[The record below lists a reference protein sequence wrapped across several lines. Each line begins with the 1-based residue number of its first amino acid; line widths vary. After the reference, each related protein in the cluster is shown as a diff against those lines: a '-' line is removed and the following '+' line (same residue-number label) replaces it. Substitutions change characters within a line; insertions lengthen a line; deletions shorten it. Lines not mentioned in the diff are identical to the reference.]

1 MNTVQLECFLAVV
14 EHLNFSKAAESINI
28 TQPAVSHQINSLE
41 DELGVKLFV
50 RTSKSVSLT
59 HEGIQFISDAEAIMK
74 IALTTR
80 ERLTRARDEKPVK
93 IGIGCHN
100 QAELDM
106 IPPILKKLSKTY
118 PHLQPS
124 IHVIPF
130 KSLDNML
137 SDEKI
142 QVMLAFTENPGDQN
156 SSVYTEICRCPIMC
170 ICSNDYHLASLS
182 SVTESSL
189 SGKAIL
195 IERHKCSNVVFKNQS
210 RIVTNNSADSLYF
223 CDSYETGI
231 ALVKSGTGFMLF
243 PKLPNMCDPELSFIP
258 ITDME
263 PASFG
268 LFYKTTQGNPA
279 LKSFISSALEV
290 YSPDSLRT

>member
-41 DELGVKLFV
+41 DELGVKLFT

-59 HEGIQFISDAEAIMK
+59 REGIQFISDAEAIMK
-74 IALTTR
+74 IAMTSR
-80 ERLTRARDEKPVK
+80 ERLTRSRAEKPVR

-106 IPPILKKLSKTY
+106 LPPILKKLSEIY
-118 PHLQPS
+118 PRLLPS
-124 IHVIPF
+124 IHVVPF
-130 KSLDNML
+130 RSLDNML

-142 QVMLAFTENPGDQN
+142 QVMMAFTEKPEDEN
-156 SSVYTEICRCPIMC
+156 SSVYTELCRCPIMC
-170 ICSNDYHLASLS
+170 ICSKDYPLASLS
-182 SVTESSL
+182 SVDVNKI

-195 IERHKCSNVVFKNQS
+195 IERHKCSNIVFKNQS
-210 RIVTNNSADSLYF
+210 RIVTNNSADSIYY

-231 ALVKSGTGFMLF
+231 AMVKSGTGFMLF
-243 PKLPNMCDPELSFIP
+243 PKLPNMRDPELSFIP
-258 ITDME
+258 VTDTK

-268 LFYKTTQGNPA
+268 LFYKTAHGNPV
-279 LKSFISSALEV
+279 LKGFISSALEIH
-290 YSPDSLRT
+290 SPGSQRA